1 MQSVDSIG
9 ATTMDREEVKRLAAQ
24 ILSGLLANPH
34 IYASVSD
41 EGAHGQQEQL
51 LTRMAIEMAE
61 ALIATVEKQ

>member
-1 MQSVDSIG
+1 MRSAHSIG
-9 ATTMDREEVKRLAAQ
+9 ATDMDHEEVKRLAAQ

-41 EGAHGQQEQL
+41 EGANGQQEQL

-61 ALIATVEKQ
+61 ALITTVEKQ